1 MKFALYL
8 LFISTLLPVAPAST
22 GVPTPI
28 IPCPSAVTVNTRPA
42 PELHLSTGQPFED
55 RSSCVW
61 HESALEEEDS
71 DDTDDL
77 SHSSTPSHEY
87 PDLDRGATRVARR
100 LWDRPHPEAR
110 YSILLC

>member
-1 MKFALYL
+1 MKLVLPLVVLSALL
-8 LFISTLLPVAPAST
+8 SVAPASS
-22 GVPTPI
+22 GVATPI
-28 IPCPSAVTVNTRPA
+28 IPRPSAVTVNNRPA

-77 SHSSTPSHEY
+77 SHSPTPSHKY